1 MSNAPTHS
9 VHSAIATG
17 PLLLLLFLLFGCL
30 APGAAFAVDGYDQL
44 GFRTISDDCGP
55 FFIGKY
61 EAQDASIAY
70 CMNQERPGPTK
81 PGGPWLNFDQGW
93 VWLDD

>member
-55 FFIGKY
+55 SSS
-61 EAQDASIAY
+61 AS
-70 CMNQERPGPTK
+70 MKLKTPRLPTA
-81 PGGPWLNFDQGW
+81 
-93 VWLDD
+93 

>member
-30 APGAAFAVDGYDQL
+30 TPGAAFAVDGYDQL

-55 FFIGKY
+55 FLIGKY

-70 CMNQERPGPTK
+70 CMNRGAPRPHQAGRPMAQ
-81 PGGPWLNFDQGW
+81 L
-93 VWLDD
+93 

>member
-30 APGAAFAVDGYDQL
+30 APGAAFAVDGYDL
-44 GFRTISDDCGP
+44 LAMIVGP
-55 FFIGKY
+55 SSSANMKLKTP
-61 EAQDASIAY
+61 
-70 CMNQERPGPTK
+70 RLPTA
-81 PGGPWLNFDQGW
+81 
-93 VWLDD
+93 

>member
-30 APGAAFAVDGYDQL
+30 APRAAFAVDATTNSASAL
-44 GFRTISDDCGP
+44 LAMIVGP
-55 FFIGKY
+55 SSS
-61 EAQDASIAY
+61 AS
-70 CMNQERPGPTK
+70 MKLKTPRLPTA
-81 PGGPWLNFDQGW
+81 
-93 VWLDD
+93 

>member
-61 EAQDASIAY
+61 EAQDYSPSTAFTAPF
-70 CMNQERPGPTK
+70 NAAGT
-81 PGGPWLNFDQGW
+81 FGW
-93 VWLDD
+93 

>member
-30 APGAAFAVDGYDQL
+30 TPGAAFAVDGYGQL
-44 GFRTISDDCGP
+44 
-55 FFIGKY
+55 
-61 EAQDASIAY
+61 
-70 CMNQERPGPTK
+70 
-81 PGGPWLNFDQGW
+81 
-93 VWLDD
+93 